1 MSFRDHITRKK
12 KNWALFHSN
21 AFFLGFLSKERDTN
35 VLTEKNEKA
44 RVNRK
49 MKGTRNN
56 SKENEFSSCG
66 NEWH

>member
-1 MSFRDHITRKK
+1 MP
-12 KNWALFHSN
+12 
-21 AFFLGFLSKERDTN
+21 FFLAFLSKERDTN
-35 VLTEKNEKA
+35 VLKEETAKNGKA

-56 SKENEFSSCG
+56 SKENEFSSYG